1 MNFFCR
7 NIILINVFILSL
19 CKYAYSDEQK
29 IINSLSACADYNYSR
44 MDFSKL
50 DEKTY
55 ENDVNYIE
63 LKKKLDLLGE
73 KREKLSEIYRLE
85 IEKYKEENPEPVMKK
100 YTKKEWEYQTSW
112 ITNKNKA
119 LSSFKS
125 DIDKIVIEIN
135 NFKEIVSEDIREVIF
150 NYLENTSDEFKIK
163 NVNGY
168 SDRFRNCEGNYNH
181 YPISFM
187 LQWSKSS

>member
-1 MNFFCR
+1 M
-7 NIILINVFILSL
+7 INVFILSL

-29 IINSLSACADYNYSR
+29 IINSLSTCADYNYSR
-44 MDFSKL
+44 MDFSKI

-55 ENDVNYIE
+55 ENDVNYME
-63 LKKKLDLLGE
+63 LKKKLDLLRE

-85 IEKYKEENPEPVMKK
+85 IEKYKSENPEPIMKK
-100 YTKKEWEYQTSW
+100 YTKKEWENQTLW
-112 ITNKNKA
+112 VKNKNKA
-119 LSSFKS
+119 LSPFKD
-125 DIDKIVIEIN
+125 DIDKITIEIK
-135 NFKEIVSEDIREVIF
+135 NFKEIVYKDIREVTF
-150 NYLENTSDEFKIK
+150 NYLENTSVEFKIK

>member
-1 MNFFCR
+1 M
-7 NIILINVFILSL
+7 
-19 CKYAYSDEQK
+19 
-29 IINSLSACADYNYSR
+29 
-44 MDFSKL
+44 
-50 DEKTY
+50 
-55 ENDVNYIE
+55 
-63 LKKKLDLLGE
+63 
-73 KREKLSEIYRLE
+73 E

-163 NVNGY
+163 NINGY
-168 SDRFRNCEGNYNH
+168 SDRFRNCEGDYNN